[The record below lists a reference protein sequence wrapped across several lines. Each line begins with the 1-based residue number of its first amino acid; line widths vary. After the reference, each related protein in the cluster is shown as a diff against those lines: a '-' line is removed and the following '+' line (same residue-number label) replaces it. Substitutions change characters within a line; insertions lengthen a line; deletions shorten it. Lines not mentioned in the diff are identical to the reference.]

1 MLPQSRCVDPASI
14 LAQSPAN
21 HAWAPLPCRRP
32 ANATDASAPP
42 ALMRALVIA
51 TADCYPVA
59 AATAAQA
66 GFTTERLAP
75 AFVKHAGCS
84 GNVHQMN
91 DGQVNAHRE
100 AWRAIVASGVPTTI
114 FEDDIRLLSADG
126 AADAR
131 AMVARCAASGC
142 DVQYLGIAGDYFSTH
157 AYHITP
163 NAAAMLLRHTKA
175 RCNDR
180 KQDYA
185 LRSLCTSRQL
195 RCTKPIT
202 MLTPV
207 GRGFVSGWGLFVQD
221 HRSFAPYTK
230 LSLGK
235 KNVGLDYL
243 SRAQSH
249 SRCAP
254 RQQTNGTSPARSH
267 HQLPRRLEW
276 R

>member
-1 MLPQSRCVDPASI
+1 MLPLSRCVDPASI
-14 LAQSPAN
+14 VAQSSYPTAN
-21 HAWAPLPCRRP
+21 HAWDPLPCRQP
-32 ANATDASAPP
+32 ANATDASDMP
-42 ALMRALVIA
+42 LMRALVIA
-51 TADCYPVA
+51 TVDCYPFA

-66 GFTTERLAP
+66 GFTTTRLAP
-75 AFVKHAGCS
+75 AFVKHAGCA

-91 DGQVNAHRE
+91 DGQVGAHRA
-100 AWRAIVASGVPTTI
+100 AWRAIVDSNEPTTI
-114 FEDDIRLLSADG
+114 FEDDIRLLSANG

-131 AMVARCAASGC
+131 AMVARCAASHC
-142 DVQYLGIAGDYFSTH
+142 DVQYLGIAGDFFSTH
-157 AYHITP
+157 AYHVTP
-163 NAAAMLLRHTKA
+163 TAAAVLLRHTKP

-185 LRSLCTSRQL
+185 LRSLCTARKL

-202 MLTPV
+202 MLMPV

-235 KNVGLDYL
+235 KNVGVDYL
-243 SRAQSH
+243 TRARLH

-254 RQQTNGTSPARSH
+254 RQHGGSNGTATRTVTT
-267 HQLPRRLEW
+267 
-276 R
+276 